1 MLRLIRHCEAAF
13 HSRRSNPVSINAVT
27 NKELYDFIVSWI
39 ATARP
44 YAGLAMTTKVNNN
57 G

>member
-1 MLRLIRHCEAAF
+1 MLRLIRHREAAF

-27 NKELYDFIVSWI
+27 NKELYDFILSWI
-39 ATARP
+39 AALRCTP
-44 YAGLAMTTKVNNN
+44 LAMTTKVNNN